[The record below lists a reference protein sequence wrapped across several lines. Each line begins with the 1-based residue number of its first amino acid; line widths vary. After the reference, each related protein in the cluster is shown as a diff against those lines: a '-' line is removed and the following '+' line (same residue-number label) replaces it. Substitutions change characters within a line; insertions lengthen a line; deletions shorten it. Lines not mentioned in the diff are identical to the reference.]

1 MKDPS
6 EREIP
11 IQFADEDDICE
22 HGNLKTKCKECLY
35 DRNVD
40 YLIEIKKEKDNEQ

>member
-11 IQFADEDDICE
+11 IQFADEDDVCE
-22 HGNLKTKCKECLY
+22 HGKWKVECKECFSN
-35 DRNVD
+35 RNAD
-40 YLIEIKKEKDNEQ
+40 YLIEIRKENDEE

>member
-11 IQFADEDDICE
+11 IQFADEDDVCE
-22 HGNLKTKCKECLY
+22 HGKWKAECFY
-35 DRNVD
+35 DRNAD
-40 YLIEIKKEKDNEQ
+40 YLIETRREDDEE

>member
-11 IQFADEDDICE
+11 TMFADEEDICE
-22 HGNLKTKCKECLY
+22 HGSLKVECKECFY

-40 YLIEIKKEKDNEQ
+40 YLIEIRKENDEE